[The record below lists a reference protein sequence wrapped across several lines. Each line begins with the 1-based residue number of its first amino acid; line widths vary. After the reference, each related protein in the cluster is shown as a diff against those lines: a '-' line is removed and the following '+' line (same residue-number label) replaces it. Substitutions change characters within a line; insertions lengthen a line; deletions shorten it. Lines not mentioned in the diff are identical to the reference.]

1 MRRTNRTGPAST
13 GEVEDGGRG
22 GGGGVGAGGAGG
34 WGGGL
39 DHEIRNSVHHQRRPG
54 KHNGDYADI
63 AGNPP
68 PTRDRI
74 LPE

>member
-13 GEVEDGGRG
+13 GEGGRRGKG
-22 GGGGVGAGGAGG
+22 GGAGGAGG
-34 WGGGL
+34 GGA
-39 DHEIRNSVHHQRRPG
+39 HEIRNSVHHQRRPG
-54 KHNGDYADI
+54 KYNGDYADI